1 MCAGPLWHPG
11 GVEESSSHTSLEAA
25 SEEQDRQEMPC
36 KEEWLARCD
45 QIKHLLGEMKKLL
58 TGHLNISPA
67 LSERQGE
74 EIAFKKKMPRQ
85 IMMTVSTC
93 PG

>member
-1 MCAGPLWHPG
+1 
-11 GVEESSSHTSLEAA
+11 
-25 SEEQDRQEMPC
+25 
-36 KEEWLARCD
+36 
-45 QIKHLLGEMKKLL
+45 MKKLL

-67 LSERQGE
+67 LSERQRE
-74 EIAFKKKMPRQ
+74 EIAFLKKKKMPRQ